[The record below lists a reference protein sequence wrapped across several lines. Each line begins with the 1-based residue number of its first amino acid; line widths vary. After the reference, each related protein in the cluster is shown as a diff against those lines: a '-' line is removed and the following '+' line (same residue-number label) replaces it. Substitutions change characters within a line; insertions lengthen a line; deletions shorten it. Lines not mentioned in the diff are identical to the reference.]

1 MRIHFDRARMSSII
15 SSFYTLTN
23 IQIDIFNE
31 RYERVEGLEGVRSP
45 FCRYVRSVPEI
56 DARCRACD
64 QRACE
69 ACRDRGRGFSYHC
82 HLGLEESIT
91 PIKYNEL
98 IVGYVLSGQRVPF
111 GKKEEVWATVEQEI
125 APFELDRDIARQ
137 LFDSQRELTPEMR
150 AAAFEVLEAC
160 AGYICQRDGVRV
172 EEQDPFYRLNEYIL
186 QNLSGDLS
194 VSAICQALYMNKSTL
209 NRIAHQYLNTSIQ
222 PYIQKLRIEE
232 AQRYLRTTA
241 MSIKEIAV
249 NVGIPDYNYFT
260 KVFTRLVGVS
270 PSKYR
275 GDTQGVAPSEFI
287 L

>member
-1 MRIHFDRARMSSII
+1 MQVHFDRARTGSIM

-31 RYERVEGLEGVRSP
+31 RCEHIEGLEGVRSP
-45 FCRYVRSVPEI
+45 FCRYVRSIPEV

-69 ACRDRGRGFSYHC
+69 ACRNQGRGFSYHC

-91 PIKYNEL
+91 PIKYADM
-98 IVGYVLSGQRVPF
+98 IVGYVLSGQRVPY
-111 GKKEEVWATVEQEI
+111 GRKEQVWAEVVREL
-125 APFELDRDIARQ
+125 APFHLDMHNVRA
-137 LFDSQRELTPEMR
+137 LFDSQRELSPEMR
-150 AAAFEVLEAC
+150 AAAFEILEAC
-160 AGYICQRDGVRV
+160 ASYICQRDGVRV
-172 EEQDPFYRLNEYIL
+172 EEQDPFYRLNSYIL

-209 NRIAHQYLNTSIQ
+209 NRIAHQYLQTSIQ

-241 MSIKEIAV
+241 FSVKEIATL
-249 NVGIPDYNYFT
+249 VGIPDYNYFT
-260 KVFTRLVGVS
+260 KVFTRMVGVS
-270 PSKYR
+270 PSRYR
-275 GDTQGVAPSEFI
+275 NETQGAVPLEFT

>member
-1 MRIHFDRARMSSII
+1 MQVHFDRARTDSIM

-31 RYERVEGLEGVRSP
+31 RCERIEGLEGVRSP

-69 ACRDRGRGFSYHC
+69 ACRSQGRGFSYHC

-91 PIKYNEL
+91 PIKYEGM
-98 IVGYVLSGQRVPF
+98 IVGYVLSGQRVPY
-111 GKKEEVWATVEQEI
+111 GRKEQVWAEVAREL
-125 APFELDRDIARQ
+125 APYNLDMHNART
-137 LFDSQRELTPEMR
+137 LFDAQRELSPQMR
-150 AAAFEVLEAC
+150 SAAFEILEAC
-160 AGYICQRDGVRV
+160 ASYICQRDGVRV
-172 EEQDPFYRLNEYIL
+172 EEQDPFYRINTYIL

-209 NRIAHQYLNTSIQ
+209 NRIAHQYLQTSIQ

-241 MSIKEIAV
+241 FSVKEIATL
-249 NVGIPDYNYFT
+249 VGIPDYNYFT
-260 KVFTRLVGVS
+260 KVFTRMVGVS
-270 PSKYR
+270 PSRYR
-275 GDTQGVAPSEFI
+275 GETQGAVPLEFT